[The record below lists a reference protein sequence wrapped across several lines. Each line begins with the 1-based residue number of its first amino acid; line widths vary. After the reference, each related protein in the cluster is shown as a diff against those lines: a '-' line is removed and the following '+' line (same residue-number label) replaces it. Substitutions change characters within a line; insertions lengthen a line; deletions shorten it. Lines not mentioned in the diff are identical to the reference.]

1 MTLKIDKHMTW
12 HHSHDAIDGVM
23 MHPSNG
29 EAWKHFNKMHLQY
42 LVESRNVR
50 FGLRVDG
57 IQSIWVICYFLF
69 LLADDTHDLELAT
82 GDVYEARFH
91 VFIYGYTLS

>member
-1 MTLKIDKHMTW
+1 
-12 HHSHDAIDGVM
+12 M

-50 FGLRVDG
+50 FVLRVDG

-82 GDVYEARFH
+82 GDVYEAKFH
-91 VFIYGYTLS
+91 VFIYSYTLS